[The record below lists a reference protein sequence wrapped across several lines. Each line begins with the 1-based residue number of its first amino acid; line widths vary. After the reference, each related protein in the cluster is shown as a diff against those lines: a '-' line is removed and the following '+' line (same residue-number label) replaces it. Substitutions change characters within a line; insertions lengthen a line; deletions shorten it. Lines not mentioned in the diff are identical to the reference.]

1 MSSHALNPSI
11 YQPLDNPSQEIR
23 LLRMESPPK
32 FSPELITPVTVV
44 VALSSWLSPP
54 PFHTRAS
61 IKCKL
66 LTFKLDEAPP
76 YKALSYTWGSPGYGG
91 TIQVDGQHI
100 PVGQNLFTA
109 MQRLHQES
117 WVEYLWV
124 DALCINQ
131 GDDDEKSH
139 QVPLMGQIYGQ
150 ANSVL
155 LMEMMLTEAE
165 LSNPTSTSG
174 DSPRLEALVREKL
187 ESLSDDSN
195 KQAVEQL
202 FRNPYW
208 TRVWVLQEFGH
219 AASSV
224 LICGRHI
231 IDMSKINH
239 FLFFWKMAFR
249 FPFVLSEGPDW
260 NDGVFSSFQEFLD
273 VRAGTS
279 TCQALRSEDSACPI
293 LPSWLPD
300 FRKIGN
306 LEFPY
311 ACPIFMAGFSH
322 QHNFDASGLKNPCY
336 SISDKHLTAK
346 GFSLDK
352 IRKTT
357 QLPSSSDTFT
367 MLNSIA
373 LSIGIHGWKQHD
385 QTGIYRELY
394 KAIFPT
400 QLLIEPNNPFV
411 MGSNPRL
418 MLSLGLVSMKHYF
431 SDKLSNQYAAMVRE
445 GRNMTTMEVLQFVT
459 AEGSPALSY
468 VFSAIYEDF
477 IEDLIPD
484 VSGGDDD
491 TVTIRDQLYK
501 KAATSFGT
509 RITEEGSDTDEA
521 YLIPFHENS
530 DSSYALTLAKTFL
543 DHTQYLWASRAFAIT
558 ERGYMRFGEYLLVG
572 DCCFEGMMLGEMV
585 KKQEEGEFVLQD
597 FTFK

>member
-1 MSSHALNPSI
+1 M
-11 YQPLDNPSQEIR
+11 
-23 LLRMESPPK
+23 
-32 FSPELITPVTVV
+32 
-44 VALSSWLSPP
+44 
-54 PFHTRAS
+54 
-61 IKCKL
+61 
-66 LTFKLDEAPP
+66 
-76 YKALSYTWGSPGYGG
+76 
-91 TIQVDGQHI
+91 
-100 PVGQNLFTA
+100 
-109 MQRLHQES
+109 
-117 WVEYLWV
+117 
-124 DALCINQ
+124 
-131 GDDDEKSH
+131 
-139 QVPLMGQIYGQ
+139 
-150 ANSVL
+150 
-155 LMEMMLTEAE
+155 
-165 LSNPTSTSG
+165 
-174 DSPRLEALVREKL
+174 
-187 ESLSDDSN
+187 
-195 KQAVEQL
+195 
-202 FRNPYW
+202 
-208 TRVWVLQEFGH
+208 LQEFGH
-219 AASSV
+219 AASFV

-279 TCQALRSEDSACPI
+279 TCQALRSEVQKQSRWKDLIGNHATEITPAHSDIFTLFVKTRRYKATDICDKVYALLNLVPSEHRIVEPNYRRPEADLYRDLVTNGITHYNSLYCLAMGGVGTFEDSACPI
-293 LPSWLPD
+293 LPSCLPD

-322 QHNFDASGLKNPCY
+322 QHNFDTSGLKNPCY

-373 LSIGIHGWKQHD
+373 LSIGTHGWKQQD

-411 MGSNPRL
+411 MGSNPSWAVEKRLASGL

-468 VFSAIYEDF
+468 VFSAIYEDL

-558 ERGYMRFGEYLLVG
+558 ERGYMGFVRPGTRVGDGVCILYGCPSPLVIRPDEGEYLLVG